1 MQGPTGGHRRPQE
14 WAIVDVM
21 KRIAIVVE
29 QASADGLL
37 AALPRSGVSS
47 VTITEVKSQ
56 RFRVELLVEDH
67 AVDYVLAGLSFAVS
81 VGLMGEC
88 KRAWI
93 TPAQERPVSA

>member
-1 MQGPTGGHRRPQE
+1 
-14 WAIVDVM
+14 M
-21 KRIAIVVE
+21 KLIAIVVE
-29 QASADGLL
+29 QASADGLS

-47 VTITEVKSQ
+47 VTIAEVNRDVTIPNQTSRQ
-56 RFRVELLVEDH
+56 FRVELLVEDH
-67 AVDYVLAGLSFAVS
+67 AVDYVMAGLSFAVS